1 MVRILL
7 MVLVFF
13 ISCRHKNDREEKP
26 SILSLREMSDLATVE
41 YTVTKVI
48 KASDNQTWFK
58 MGDRKILMS
67 CEAHIKA
74 GIDMQAI
81 NTNSFN
87 IKGKNIEVTLPEPKI
102 ISLSLPAEGIKTEFE
117 EVGTFRDKFKSS
129 DRDAL
134 AAQAEMQIRNNIESL
149 GILSQAKVNTGVF
162 ITNFLKRMGYENIVI
177 NYGTGKIPN
186 AFK

>member
-1 MVRILL
+1 MVRITLI
-7 MVLVFF
+7 VLVLL
-13 ISCRHKNDREEKP
+13 ISCRHKDGRDEKP

-81 NTNSFN
+81 NTNSFK
-87 IKGKNIEVTLPEPKI
+87 IHGKNIEVTLPEPKI
-102 ISLSLPAEGIKTEFE
+102 ISLSLPAEGIKTEYE

-134 AAQAEMQIRNNIESL
+134 AIQAETQIRNSVESL
-149 GILSQAKVNTGVF
+149 GILTQAKINTGVF
-162 ITNFLKRMGYENIVI
+162 VTSFLKRMGYENINI
-177 NYGTGKIPN
+177 NYGAGKLPN